1 MLHKVQEKCLEHV
14 GIPFSIVY
22 KITSRE
28 VKQHRQSVFTI
39 PDSRVCLFS
48 LTNSFQN
55 YSLVIKTESQTPE

>member
-1 MLHKVQEKCLEHV
+1 MLHMEQEKCLQQE

-22 KITSRE
+22 KTASCE
-28 VKQHRQSVFTI
+28 VTRQGLSVFTI